1 MNRHQKLTL
10 AKLCSTHSAEYRFGN
25 RGKFWLK
32 MRDLLKQET
41 GYDHKGLQSVVERW
55 MKIRQTETFVRE
67 MESGKTEEER
77 KTFTE
82 AVDKFA
88 ERWQHSHKHVAGEA
102 ADNKTAEEESNHVRE
117 ACHNIVIDNATNEGI
132 IKVRGDCASREEEEG
147 EGEEEEEEQDTTPVP
162 NGRRVRRLAAE
173 DSMAE
178 SFSRIADYLVGESQ
192 EGRRSD
198 EQGGSLWDLRRKRP
212 RSNSNEDEQWAR
224 IEAKIDA
231 KMDELMARMCKK
243 LDDFAAKSGRQL

>member
-1 MNRHQKLTL
+1 
-10 AKLCSTHSAEYRFGN
+10 
-25 RGKFWLK
+25 
-32 MRDLLKQET
+32 
-41 GYDHKGLQSVVERW
+41 
-55 MKIRQTETFVRE
+55 MKIRQTGSFVRE
-67 MESGKTEEER
+67 MESGKTEGER

-102 ADNKTAEEESNHVRE
+102 ADNKIVDEEGNNPTQ
-117 ACHNIVIDNATNEGI
+117 ACHNMVFDNATNEGI
-132 IKVRGDCASREEEEG
+132 IKVKADCTPQEQ
-147 EGEEEEEEQDTTPVP
+147 EGEEEEEEDEEEDTTPAH

-192 EGRRSD
+192 ERRRSG
-198 EQGGSLWDLRRKRP
+198 EQDGSLWDRRRKRP

-224 IEAKIDA
+224 IEARIDA
-231 KMDELMARMCKK
+231 KMDEFMARICKK
-243 LDDFAAKSGRQL
+243 LDDFAAKNAHQL